1 MSLLTADTPKKGV
14 VGDDPSES
22 GSKEKDEGTD
32 GDFSPKGLASAI
44 GVKAENIDD
53 FIQHSRVGGG
63 RRQQQGRPGGG
74 GGRKSNGRRG
84 EQREKSAP
92 AAKEQVQ
99 DGKG

>member
-1 MSLLTADTPKKGV
+1 MTAETPKKGV

-53 FIQHSRVGGG
+53 FIQHSRVVGG
-63 RRQQQGRPGGG
+63 RRQQQGRHGGG
-74 GGRKSNGRRG
+74 GGRKNNGRRG

>member
-1 MSLLTADTPKKGV
+1 MTAETPKKGV

-63 RRQQQGRPGGG
+63 RRQQPGRLGGG